1 MDSYMKRFLRGL
13 LAHQNNLTE
22 YIDNLYKNRDYG
34 DLNEILG
41 LLKKEG
47 YVACIYA
54 DNRAYNISFS
64 RIFQKL
70 IFLCTNG
77 IMNNNRNL
85 YNRRLKDTHY
95 VQIFQNK

>member
-1 MDSYMKRFLRGL
+1 MDSYMKRFLREL

-54 DNRAYNISFS
+54 DNRAYNISYLS
-64 RIFQKL
+64 HTKVKNTGIYTGPIPYSEKRNILKL
-70 IFLCTNG
+70 ISEGMEEVSN
-77 IMNNNRNL
+77 
-85 YNRRLKDTHY
+85 Y
-95 VQIFQNK
+95 